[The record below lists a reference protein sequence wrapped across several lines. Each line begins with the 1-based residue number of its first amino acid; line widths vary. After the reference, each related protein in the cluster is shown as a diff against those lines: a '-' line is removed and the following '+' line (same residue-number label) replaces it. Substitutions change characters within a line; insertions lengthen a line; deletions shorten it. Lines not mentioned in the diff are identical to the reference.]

1 MNVSMHVCTTYMG
14 GVATLIPGAGQSA
27 LEGCLPAAMT
37 RPMHTCNQGH
47 RSRAQTVAALR
58 QSMNELNTAVIGK
71 TISSWILTSSRTV
84 PAKRKNYRELR
95 NIYRA
100 NLATGQ
106 DSRCPVFSAGIC
118 EYNSIITPSN
128 APLHGRYVCRKGKIT
143 PHYFTNTAPLFR
155 NVMRSNG
162 NNGSNQ

>member
-1 MNVSMHVCTTYMG
+1 MVMMNRG
-14 GVATLIPGAGQSA
+14 GSRENLKPVTEATRMPPDRSSA
-27 LEGCLPAAMT
+27 LSSGRGPGLTDRSVLEEHGGYICAGCNRSWSSIRSLS
-37 RPMHTCNQGH
+37 HH
-47 RSRAQTVAALR
+47 RASPYMRGSECEKVG
-58 QSMNELNTAVIGK
+58 SG
-71 TISSWILTSSRTV
+71 
-84 PAKRKNYRELR
+84 RELR

-155 NVMRSNG
+155 NVIRSNG